1 MQNHP
6 LSLKL
11 WWTGNPFPTLSIFFV
26 LLALFRGSIF
36 VFYPAALSVSC
47 VYGSKMTAPALV
59 LFRK

>member
-6 LSLKL
+6 PSLKL
-11 WWTGNPFPTLSIFFV
+11 WWTGNPFPHPVVFFA
-26 LLALFRGSIF
+26 LLVLFRGSIF

-59 LFRK
+59 LVRK